1 MQQQI
6 NLYLDEFRVD
16 KDPITAGLMGKT
28 LAAVLVVMLTIASWD
43 INEQRLL
50 GNELAALRETL
61 AEETRK
67 TEELDGQLT
76 RRSQNTELTDR
87 LTEAEARYAAGLQ
100 IREFL
105 SETNLGNVDG
115 FSEYFKDLSRASIDG
130 LSITAFQFTDG
141 GEQATMSGQVRD
153 SAIVPRYV
161 QNIESGQSP
170 LRNKTFSPSISRAEV
185 ESQIFTFELS
195 TTSE

>member
-16 KDPITAGLMGKT
+16 KDPITAELMGKT

-43 INEQRLL
+43 LNEQRLL

-67 TEELDGQLT
+67 TEELDEQLT

-170 LRNKTFSPSISRAEV
+170 LRNKTFSPSINRAEV

>member
-6 NLYLDEFRVD
+6 NLYLDEFRVV
-16 KDPITAGLMGKT
+16 KDPITAELMGKT

-43 INEQRLL
+43 LNEQRLL

-67 TEELDGQLT
+67 TEELDEQLT

-115 FSEYFKDLSRASIDG
+115 FSEYFKDLSRASING

>member
-1 MQQQI
+1 MKQQI
-6 NLYLDEFRVD
+6 NLYQAEFRVE
-16 KDPITAGLMGKT
+16 KDPITAEFMGKT
-28 LAAVLVVMLTIASWD
+28 LAAALIVMLTITGWD
-43 INEQRLL
+43 LNKQRQL

-67 TEELDGQLT
+67 TEELDEQLA

-87 LTEAEARYAAGLQ
+87 LNGAEARYAAGLQ

-105 SETNLGNVDG
+105 SETKLGNVDG

-161 QNIESGQSP
+161 QNIENGQSP
-170 LRNKTFSPSISRAEV
+170 LRNKTFSPSISRVEV
-185 ESQIFTFELS
+185 ESQLFAFVLS

>member
-16 KDPITAGLMGKT
+16 KDPISAGLIGNT

-43 INEQRLL
+43 LNEQRLL

-67 TEELDGQLT
+67 TEELDEQLT

-115 FSEYFKDLSRASIDG
+115 FSGYFKDLSRASIDG

-141 GEQATMSGQVRD
+141 NEQATMSGQVRD

>member
-16 KDPITAGLMGKT
+16 KDPISAGLIGNT

-87 LTEAEARYAAGLQ
+87 LNGAEARYVAGLQ

-115 FSEYFKDLSRASIDG
+115 FSGYFKDLSRASIDD

-170 LRNKTFSPSISRAEV
+170 LRNKRFSPSISRAEV

-195 TTSE
+195 TTHE

>member
-16 KDPITAGLMGKT
+16 KDPISAGLIGNT

-43 INEQRLL
+43 LNEQRLL

-67 TEELDGQLT
+67 TEELDEQLT

-87 LTEAEARYAAGLQ
+87 LNGAEARYAAGLQ

-105 SETNLGNVDG
+105 SETNLGNMDG
-115 FSEYFKDLSRASIDG
+115 FSGYFKDLSRASIDG

-141 GEQATMSGQVRD
+141 NEQATMSGQVRD

-185 ESQIFTFELS
+185 ESKIFTFELS

>member
-6 NLYLDEFRVD
+6 NLYLDEFRVV
-16 KDPITAGLMGKT
+16 KDPITAELMGKT

-43 INEQRLL
+43 LNEQRLL

-87 LTEAEARYAAGLQ
+87 LNGAEARYVAGLQ

>member
-6 NLYLDEFRVD
+6 NLYLDEFRVV
-16 KDPITAGLMGKT
+16 KDPITAELMGKT

-43 INEQRLL
+43 LNEQRLL

-67 TEELDGQLT
+67 TEELDEQLT

-115 FSEYFKDLSRASIDG
+115 FSGYFKDLSRASIDG

>member
-1 MQQQI
+1 MKQQI
-6 NLYLDEFRVD
+6 NLYQAEFRVE
-16 KDPITAGLMGKT
+16 KDPITAEFMGKT
-28 LAAVLVVMLTIASWD
+28 LAAVLIVMLTITGWD
-43 INEQRLL
+43 LNKQRQL

-67 TEELDGQLT
+67 TEELDEQLA

-87 LTEAEARYAAGLQ
+87 LNGAEARYAAGLQ

-105 SETNLGNVDG
+105 SETKLGNVDG

-161 QNIESGQSP
+161 QNIENGQSP
-170 LRNKTFSPSISRAEV
+170 LRNKTFSPSISRVEV
-185 ESQIFTFELS
+185 ESQLFTFVLS

>member
-16 KDPITAGLMGKT
+16 KDPISAGLIGNT

-67 TEELDGQLT
+67 TEELDEQLT

-87 LTEAEARYAAGLQ
+87 LNGAEARYAAGLQ

-105 SETNLGNVDG
+105 SETNLGNMDG
-115 FSEYFKDLSRASIDG
+115 FSGYFKDLSRASIDG

-141 GEQATMSGQVRD
+141 NEQATMSGQVRD

-185 ESQIFTFELS
+185 ESKIFTFELS

>member
-6 NLYLDEFRVD
+6 NLYLDEFRVV
-16 KDPITAGLMGKT
+16 KDPITAELMGKT

-43 INEQRLL
+43 LNEQRLL

-87 LTEAEARYAAGLQ
+87 LNGAEARYVAGLQ

-115 FSEYFKDLSRASIDG
+115 FSGYFKDLSRASIDG

>member
-6 NLYLDEFRVD
+6 NLYLDEFRVV
-16 KDPITAGLMGKT
+16 KDPITAELMGKT

-43 INEQRLL
+43 LNEQRLL

-67 TEELDGQLT
+67 TEELDEQLT

>member
-16 KDPITAGLMGKT
+16 KDPISAGLIGNT

-43 INEQRLL
+43 LNEQRLL

-67 TEELDGQLT
+67 TEELDEQLT

-87 LTEAEARYAAGLQ
+87 LNGAEARYAAGLQ

-115 FSEYFKDLSRASIDG
+115 FSGYFKDLSRASIDG

-141 GEQATMSGQVRD
+141 NEQATMSGQVRD

-185 ESQIFTFELS
+185 ESKIFTFELS

>member
-16 KDPITAGLMGKT
+16 KDPISAGLIGNT

-43 INEQRLL
+43 LNEQRLL

-87 LTEAEARYAAGLQ
+87 LNGAEARYAAGLQ

-115 FSEYFKDLSRASIDG
+115 FSGYFKDLSRASIDG

-141 GEQATMSGQVRD
+141 NEQATMSGQVRD

-185 ESQIFTFELS
+185 ESKIFTFELS

>member
-16 KDPITAGLMGKT
+16 KDPISAGLIGNT

-43 INEQRLL
+43 LNEQRLL

-67 TEELDGQLT
+67 TEELDEQLT

-87 LTEAEARYAAGLQ
+87 LNGAEARYAAGLQ

-115 FSEYFKDLSRASIDG
+115 FSGYFKDLSRASIDG
-130 LSITAFQFTDG
+130 LSITAFQFTDV

-185 ESQIFTFELS
+185 ESKIFTFELS

>member
-1 MQQQI
+1 MKQQI
-6 NLYLDEFRVD
+6 NLYQAEFRVE
-16 KDPITAGLMGKT
+16 KDPITAEFMGKT
-28 LAAVLVVMLTIASWD
+28 LAAVLIVMLTITGWD
-43 INEQRLL
+43 LNKQRQL

-67 TEELDGQLT
+67 TEELDEQLA

-87 LTEAEARYAAGLQ
+87 LNGAEARYAAGLQ

-105 SETNLGNVDG
+105 SETKLGNVDG

>member
-6 NLYLDEFRVD
+6 NLYLDEFRVV
-16 KDPITAGLMGKT
+16 KDPITAELMGKT

-43 INEQRLL
+43 LNEQRLL

-67 TEELDGQLT
+67 TEELDEQLT

-170 LRNKTFSPSISRAEV
+170 LRNKTFSPSINRAEV

>member
-16 KDPITAGLMGKT
+16 KDPISAGLIGNT

-43 INEQRLL
+43 LNEQRLL

-67 TEELDGQLT
+67 TEELDEQLT

-115 FSEYFKDLSRASIDG
+115 FSGYFKDLSRASIDG

>member
-1 MQQQI
+1 M
-6 NLYLDEFRVD
+6 
-16 KDPITAGLMGKT
+16 
-28 LAAVLVVMLTIASWD
+28 
-43 INEQRLL
+43 
-50 GNELAALRETL
+50 
-61 AEETRK
+61 
-67 TEELDGQLT
+67 
-76 RRSQNTELTDR
+76 
-87 LTEAEARYAAGLQ
+87 
-100 IREFL
+100 

-115 FSEYFKDLSRASIDG
+115 FSEHFKDLSRASIDG
-130 LSITAFQFTDG
+130 LSTTAFQFTDG

-153 SAIVPRYV
+153 SALVPRYV

>member
-1 MQQQI
+1 MKQQI
-6 NLYLDEFRVD
+6 NLYQAEFKVE
-16 KDPITAGLMGKT
+16 KDPITAEFMGKT
-28 LAAVLVVMLTIASWD
+28 LAAVLIVMLTITGWD
-43 INEQRLL
+43 LNKQRQL

-67 TEELDGQLT
+67 TEELDEQLA

-87 LTEAEARYAAGLQ
+87 LNGAEARYAAGLQ

-105 SETNLGNVDG
+105 SETKLGNVDG

-141 GEQATMSGQVRD
+141 GEQAKMSGQVRD
-153 SAIVPRYV
+153 SAIVLRYV
-161 QNIESGQSP
+161 QNIENGQSP
-170 LRNKTFSPSISRAEV
+170 LRNKTFSPSISRVEV
-185 ESQIFTFELS
+185 ESQLFAFVLS

>member
-16 KDPITAGLMGKT
+16 KDPISAGLIGNT

-43 INEQRLL
+43 LNEQRLL

-87 LTEAEARYAAGLQ
+87 LNGAEARYAAGLQ

-105 SETNLGNVDG
+105 SETNLGNMDG
-115 FSEYFKDLSRASIDG
+115 FSGYFKDLSRASIDG

-141 GEQATMSGQVRD
+141 NEQATMSGQVRD

-185 ESQIFTFELS
+185 ESKIFTFELS

>member
-16 KDPITAGLMGKT
+16 KDPISAGLIGNT

-87 LTEAEARYAAGLQ
+87 LNGAEARYAAGLQ

-115 FSEYFKDLSRASIDG
+115 FSGYFKDLSRASIDG

-141 GEQATMSGQVRD
+141 NEQATMSGQVRD

-170 LRNKTFSPSISRAEV
+170 LRNKRFSPSISRAEV

-195 TTSE
+195 TTHE

>member
-1 MQQQI
+1 
-6 NLYLDEFRVD
+6 
-16 KDPITAGLMGKT
+16 MGKT

-43 INEQRLL
+43 LNEQRLL

-67 TEELDGQLT
+67 TEELDEQLT

-115 FSEYFKDLSRASIDG
+115 FSEYFKDLSRASING

>member
-6 NLYLDEFRVD
+6 NLYLDEFRVV
-16 KDPITAGLMGKT
+16 KDPITAELMGKT

-43 INEQRLL
+43 LNEQRLL

-67 TEELDGQLT
+67 TEELDEQLT

-141 GEQATMSGQVRD
+141 GERATMSGQVRD

-161 QNIESGQSP
+161 KNIENGQSP
-170 LRNKTFSPSISRAEV
+170 LRYKTFSPSISRGEV
-185 ESQIFTFELS
+185 ESQLFSFVLS